1 MARPFVFGTSREA
14 FRSQLRT
21 SPHLASLWQK
31 GPGGTLNCTRSMPLE
46 IGSRQE
52 IFAAAAQNPGRAPVR
67 VAQTVAYAK
76 ALARFY
82 RYGLGAAWRNMKTAR
97 ALRRQY
103 VLSPWVDRAGDAGAI
118 SLPRFRVLARA
129 MAQAIYMDKMEGD
142 KVRKIQR
149 SEKTDTEKAK
159 TDTEKA
165 KTDTEKTKTEATVTT
180 APESFSTE
188 NSETA
193 KGTEATEAEVATAS
207 DATEV
212 AKTPSESTP
221 SESTPSESTLSGE
234 SVVLSGESV
243 LFSLARRDF
252 QLLRRAPP
260 DAAKL
265 PLFALVA
272 TLLGELTPLICYAV
286 PEIMPSTCCLP
297 SLLPR
302 VWRAAPLENVR
313 TLVRAQPPDAYAQ
326 KTAFALP
333 PAHVRA
339 LCSALRLKAR
349 YIPSWM
355 YPEKVLRQ
363 RLQDHYNYLCVDDFY
378 LSGHNGD
385 GNVWSLTPQEVV
397 LACLERNL
405 GGDVRQLVSGT
416 EPERRERLAQWR
428 LKLVQYLANAPAANV
443 GYLGVAALMEA
454 PRAEISRW

>member
-1 MARPFVFGTSREA
+1 MARPFVFGTLREA

-21 SPHLASLWQK
+21 TPHLASLWQK
-31 GPGGTLNCTRSMPLE
+31 GPGGTLNCTRSMPME
-46 IGSRQE
+46 IGLRQE

-82 RYGLGAAWRNMKTAR
+82 RYGLGAAWRNIKTAR

-149 SEKTDTEKAK
+149 AEKTDTTETEKAK
-159 TDTEKA
+159 TEA
-165 KTDTEKTKTEATVTT
+165 QPAKTEAIVTT
-180 APESFSTE
+180 PESFSTE
-188 NSETA
+188 KSETA
-193 KGTEATEAEVATAS
+193 KTEATGAEATA

-212 AKTPSESTP
+212 VKTPSD
-221 SESTPSESTLSGE
+221 STLSGE
-234 SVVLSGESV
+234 SVVLSGEGV

-286 PEIMPSTCCLP
+286 PEIMPLTCCLP
-297 SLLPR
+297 LLLPR

-313 TLVRAQPPDAYAQ
+313 ALVRAQPPDAYAQ

-339 LCSALRLKAR
+339 LCLALRLKAR
-349 YIPSWM
+349 YIPLWM

-378 LSGHNGD
+378 LSGRNGD

-454 PRAEISRW
+454 PRAEIARW

>member
-1 MARPFVFGTSREA
+1 MARPFVFGTLREA

-21 SPHLASLWQK
+21 TPHLASLWQK
-31 GPGGTLNCTRSMPLE
+31 GPGGTLNCTRSMPMEMGL
-46 IGSRQE
+46 RQE
-52 IFAAAAQNPGRAPVR
+52 IFAAAAQKPGRAPVR

-82 RYGLGAAWRNMKTAR
+82 RHGLGAAWRNMKTAR

-129 MAQAIYMDKMEGD
+129 MAQAIYMAKMEGD

-149 SEKTDTEKAK
+149 AEKTDTTEKAKAEKAK
-159 TDTEKA
+159 T
-165 KTDTEKTKTEATVTT
+165 EATG
-180 APESFSTE
+180 A
-188 NSETA
+188 
-193 KGTEATEAEVATAS
+193 EAATS

-212 AKTPSESTP
+212 AKTPSK
-221 SESTPSESTLSGE
+221 STLSGE
-234 SVVLSGESV
+234 SVLPSGESVLLSGESV

-286 PEIMPSTCCLP
+286 PEIMPLTCCLP
-297 SLLPR
+297 LLLPR

-339 LCSALRLKAR
+339 LCLALRLKAR
-349 YIPSWM
+349 YIPLWM

-378 LSGHNGD
+378 LSGRNGD

-405 GGDVRQLVSGT
+405 GGDVRLLVSGT

-454 PRAEISRW
+454 PRAEIARW

>member
-21 SPHLASLWQK
+21 TPHLASLWQK
-31 GPGGTLNCTRSMPLE
+31 GPGGTLNCTRSMPME

-142 KVRKIQR
+142 KVRKVQR
-149 SEKTDTEKAK
+149 STETEKAK
-159 TDTEKA
+159 TEKA
-165 KTDTEKTKTEATVTT
+165 KTEAIVTT
-180 APESFSTE
+180 PESFSTE

-193 KGTEATEAEVATAS
+193 KRAEATGAEATA

-212 AKTPSESTP
+212 VK
-221 SESTPSESTLSGE
+221 TPSESTLSGE
-234 SVVLSGESV
+234 SVGESV

-313 TLVRAQPPDAYAQ
+313 TLVRAQSPETYAQ

-378 LSGHNGD
+378 LSGRNGD

-454 PRAEISRW
+454 PRAEIARW

>member
-21 SPHLASLWQK
+21 TPHLASLWQK
-31 GPGGTLNCTRSMPLE
+31 GPGGTLNCTRSMPME

-82 RYGLGAAWRNMKTAR
+82 RYGLGAAWRNIKTAR

-149 SEKTDTEKAK
+149 SEKTETEKAK
-159 TDTEKA
+159 TETEKA
-165 KTDTEKTKTEATVTT
+165 KTEAQPAKTEAIVTT
-180 APESFSTE
+180 PESFSTE

-193 KGTEATEAEVATAS
+193 KGAEATGAEATA

-212 AKTPSESTP
+212 VK
-221 SESTPSESTLSGE
+221 TPSESTLSGE
-234 SVVLSGESV
+234 SVGESV

-378 LSGHNGD
+378 LSGCNGD

-454 PRAEISRW
+454 PRAEIARW

>member
-1 MARPFVFGTSREA
+1 M
-14 FRSQLRT
+14 
-21 SPHLASLWQK
+21 
-31 GPGGTLNCTRSMPLE
+31 E
-46 IGSRQE
+46 IGLRQE

-82 RYGLGAAWRNMKTAR
+82 RYGLGAAWRNIKTAR

-149 SEKTDTEKAK
+149 AEKTDTTETEKAK
-159 TDTEKA
+159 TEA
-165 KTDTEKTKTEATVTT
+165 QPAKTEAIVTT
-180 APESFSTE
+180 PESFSTE
-188 NSETA
+188 KSETA
-193 KGTEATEAEVATAS
+193 KTEATGAEATA

-212 AKTPSESTP
+212 VKTPSD
-221 SESTPSESTLSGE
+221 STLSGE
-234 SVVLSGESV
+234 SVVLSGEGV

-286 PEIMPSTCCLP
+286 PEIMPLTCCLP
-297 SLLPR
+297 LLLPR

-313 TLVRAQPPDAYAQ
+313 ALVRAQPPDAYAQ

-339 LCSALRLKAR
+339 LCLALRLKAR
-349 YIPSWM
+349 YIPLWM

-378 LSGHNGD
+378 LSGRNGD

-454 PRAEISRW
+454 PRAEIARW

>member
-1 MARPFVFGTSREA
+1 MARPFVFGTLREA

-21 SPHLASLWQK
+21 TPHLASLWQK
-31 GPGGTLNCTRSMPLE
+31 GPGGTLNCTRSMPME
-46 IGSRQE
+46 IGLRQE

-82 RYGLGAAWRNMKTAR
+82 RYGLGAAWRNIKTAR

-142 KVRKIQR
+142 KVRKTQR
-149 SEKTDTEKAK
+149 SEKTETTDTEKAK
-159 TDTEKA
+159 TETTDTEKA
-165 KTDTEKTKTEATVTT
+165 KTEAQPAKTEAIVTT
-180 APESFSTE
+180 PESFSTE

-193 KGTEATEAEVATAS
+193 KGTEATGAEATVS
-207 DATEV
+207 DAEV
-212 AKTPSESTP
+212 AKTPSEATHSG
-221 SESTPSESTLSGE
+221 ESVVPSGE
-234 SVVLSGESV
+234 SVVLSGEGV

-286 PEIMPSTCCLP
+286 PEIMPLTCCLP
-297 SLLPR
+297 LLLPR

-339 LCSALRLKAR
+339 LCLALRLKAR
-349 YIPSWM
+349 YIPLWM

-416 EPERRERLAQWR
+416 EPERRERLVQWR

-454 PRAEISRW
+454 PRAEIARW